1 MSHFATKEDLEYLQR
16 ITWTSPAAGS
26 IPDRARHRE
35 ILTRCVRTIARALE
49 RRENDDTAEIHP
61 EPDRGR

>member
-1 MSHFATKEDLEYLQR
+1 M
-16 ITWTSPAAGS
+16 GS

-49 RRENDDTAEIHP
+49 RREEDITTEVPAET
-61 EPDRGR
+61 ERER